1 MFTSVVVVVVVV
13 VVAAAAAILAII
25 IIIKWCVLSEQCDY
39 IYTNI
44 ISFPIKHHSLTS
56 MEASLCLY
64 TCPSQTDMYR
74 DRVMLPSDRL
84 SISTLPYCLHT
95 KSAGTVTCYIVMLL
109 RMMTLE
115 GRHF

>member
-1 MFTSVVVVVVVV
+1 MFTSVVVVVV

-25 IIIKWCVLSEQCDY
+25 IIILIIIKWCVLSEQCDY

-64 TCPSQTDMYR
+64 TCPS
-74 DRVMLPSDRL
+74 LHFH
-84 SISTLPYCLHT
+84 STLLFTYQVCRDCYVLHSDAT
-95 KSAGTVTCYIVMLL
+95 ENDDA
-109 RMMTLE
+109 
-115 GRHF
+115 